1 MNSIVKIAKKK
12 KSYFQKSWLDQ
23 EQYKYWLVEA
33 PEDTRA
39 KCKFYKK
46 VFKLSSMTPDA
57 LKSHADSDCHKQEI
71 KNL

>member
-1 MNSIVKIAKKK
+1 MNSIVKIAKK

-46 VFKLSSMTPDA
+46 VFKLSSKT
-57 LKSHADSDCHKQEI
+57 HADSDCHKQEI